1 MFGVNIHNFN
11 SFLMSE
17 KRLALWEEVIGLLNS
32 VKAQDDIIWVD
43 MSVGRLRIPF
53 QKPIFEKLRKMIG
66 KKIAI
71 LRTDIKGKEYLLR
84 EVS

>member
-1 MFGVNIHNFN
+1 
-11 SFLMSE
+11 MSG
-17 KRLALWEEVIGLLNS
+17 KRLAIWEEVIGFLNS
-32 VKAQDDIIWVD
+32 VEAQDDIIWVD

-53 QKPIFEKLRKMIG
+53 QQPLFEKLRKMIG

-71 LRTDIKGKEYLLR
+71 LRTDVEQKEYLLR